1 MSNNLVLL
9 IRFCVITLYFVCLNF
24 VSIHHAIILNMFYF
38 GAVTEL
44 FSLIHSNFCLV
55 FKEVC
60 YGKYGCFSKAPPF
73 DERLVMSP
81 QDPSIVNTTFSLYT
95 RSNKHKAHLI
105 DDEDEEKLYDS
116 NFEISKRTIIISH
129 GWTGTKEVHSQFLP
143 FVHKQLLPKTPHGG
157 ERKTDHLKTGRTT
170 NHAECKSLFFLSVF
184 A

>member
-1 MSNNLVLL
+1 MSWAHKVQTGFAAFGRPATSQVKLVRTMNGIYVLML
-9 IRFCVITLYFVCLNF
+9 VIWSSF
-24 VSIHHAIILNMFYF
+24 
-38 GAVTEL
+38 
-44 FSLIHSNFCLV
+44 FSFTQSKVV

-73 DERLVMSP
+73 DDRLVMSP

-129 GWTGTKEVHSQFLP
+129 GWTAA
-143 FVHKQLLPKTPHGG
+143 
-157 ERKTDHLKTGRTT
+157 R
-170 NHAECKSLFFLSVF
+170 
-184 A
+184 

>member
-9 IRFCVITLYFVCLNF
+9 IRFCVITLYTISCVLNF

-44 FSLIHSNFCLV
+44 SSLIHSNFCLV

-129 GWTGTKEVHSQFLP
+129 GWTGTEEIHTQFCP
-143 FVHKQLLPKTPHGG
+143 CVRKQLLPPPKIKRHVG
-157 ERKTDHLKTGRTT
+157 
-170 NHAECKSLFFLSVF
+170 
-184 A
+184 

>member
-1 MSNNLVLL
+1 MMILHFMCL
-9 IRFCVITLYFVCLNF
+9 IMYGYHDRT
-24 VSIHHAIILNMFYF
+24 IILNK
-38 GAVTEL
+38 L
-44 FSLIHSNFCLV
+44 FLA

-81 QDPSIVNTTFSLYT
+81 QEPSIVNTTFSLYT

-129 GWTGTKEVHSQFLP
+129 GWTGTEEIHSQFL
-143 FVHKQLLPKTPHGG
+143 FQATIPKNLSWRRVENGAF
-157 ERKTDHLKTGRTT
+157 ENKE
-170 NHAECKSLFFLSVF
+170 NNKSC
-184 A
+184 